1 MAFLYRNAN
10 FDVITFLIHDNLE
23 DEMMDLW
30 EAITYFYTIIF
41 YPTWY
46 TPSVF
51 KLLSMLMYF
60 LHYL

>member
-10 FDVITFLIHDNLE
+10 LDVITFLIHDNLE

-41 YPTWY
+41 YPT
-46 TPSVF
+46 
-51 KLLSMLMYF
+51 
-60 LHYL
+60 